1 MDEVRLPRRDR
12 TEENQWVTGFL
23 EAAPEA
29 IEEAARLALEQKR
42 VQLAARLVGLL
53 KETGDPDLE
62 RVRHLGGLQLL
73 KGRDLVQ
80 AQEDVEVLL
89 ERLRKKRLARAK
101 ARHRKRVKPPG
112 GSGPRR
118 R

>member
-1 MDEVRLPRRDR
+1 MGEVRLPPRDR
-12 TEENQWVTGFL
+12 TEENNWVAGFM
-23 EAAPEA
+23 EATPEL
-29 IEEAARLALEQKR
+29 IEEAAHLALADRR

-53 KETGDPDLE
+53 KDTGDPGLE

-73 KGRDLVQ
+73 EGRDLVQ
-80 AQEDVEVLL
+80 AEQDVEALL

-112 GSGPRR
+112 GRGPRR

>member
-12 TEENQWVTGFL
+12 TEENKWIASFL
-23 EAAPEA
+23 EASPEV
-29 IEEAARLALEQKR
+29 IEKAAQLALAERR

-53 KETGDPDLE
+53 NETGDPALE

-73 KGRDLVQ
+73 EGRDLRQ
-80 AQEDVEVLL
+80 AQEDVETLL

-101 ARHRKRVKPPG
+101 ARHRNRGKPPG